1 MRNTF
6 ANYLIEAARL
16 DEKVVLLT
24 GDHGYALFDEFRKLC
39 PNQYFNAGIAEQNM
53 IGVSAGLAKT
63 GFKPIVYGLSAFIPI
78 RVLEQ
83 IKIDLCY
90 ENLPVILIGD
100 GAGIVYSA
108 LGTSHQSTEDIAA
121 LRGIPN
127 IIILSPADASEMRA
141 CFKLAQES
149 EQTVYIRVGKAD
161 LGSVHDM
168 PVDLKMGQ
176 IIPVKKE
183 AKTDIVFIG
192 TGSIV
197 VSALEIASKYSN
209 SSVWSVPCLKP
220 IDKKQIVE
228 VILNSKVIV
237 TLEEH
242 SIYGGLGS
250 IISEIASEFNVKL
263 PICTIGINDKFS
275 TYCGNYKYL
284 LEEHELD
291 ILSIEKKINDFFL
304 LHNLV
309 ISFVSQ

>member
-6 ANYLIEAARL
+6 ANCLVKAAQS
-16 DEKVVLLT
+16 DNKVVLLT

-39 PNQYFNAGIAEQNM
+39 PSQYFNAGIAEQNM

-127 IIILSPADASEMRA
+127 IIILSPADAFEMRA

-168 PVDLKMGQ
+168 PVNLKMGQ

-192 TGSIV
+192 TGSMV
-197 VSALEIASKYSN
+197 LSALEIASKYSN
-209 SSVWSVPCLKP
+209 SSVWSAPCLKP

-291 ILSIEKKINDFFL
+291 IPSIERKINDFFL

-309 ISFVSQ
+309 LSS

>member
-6 ANYLIEAARL
+6 ANCLIEAAQL
-16 DEKVVLLT
+16 DHKVVLLT

-39 PNQYFNAGIAEQNM
+39 LSQYFNAGIAEQNM

-108 LGTSHQSTEDIAA
+108 LGTSHQSTEDIAV

-127 IIILSPADASEMRA
+127 IIILSPADACEMRA
-141 CFKLAQES
+141 CFKLAQET
-149 EQTVYIRVGKAD
+149 EQTVYIRIGKAD

-168 PVDLKMGQ
+168 PINFKLGQ
-176 IIPVKKE
+176 IIPIKKE
-183 AKTDIVFIG
+183 AKTDIVFLG
-192 TGSIV
+192 TGSMV
-197 VSALEIASKYSN
+197 LSALEIANKYCN
-209 SSVWSVPCLKP
+209 SSVWSIPCLKP
-220 IDKKQIVE
+220 IDKKQIAE
-228 VILNSKVIV
+228 IIFNSKVIV

-250 IISEIASEFNVKL
+250 IVSEIASEFNVKL

-275 TYCGNYKYL
+275 AYCGNYKYL

-291 ILSIEKKINDFFL
+291 IDSIEKKINSFCV

-309 ISFVSQ
+309 L